1 MLLMLKRT
9 ALIIVI
15 VLIISQVAGAQF
27 VKSTETVKGELGK
40 KLDQRMTDLV
50 EKGFSGQVLVAQKGK
65 IILAKGYGLADRE
78 KQLIVTTDTAGP
90 IGSVTKQFT
99 GAAIL
104 KLEMQG
110 KLNVNDPITKYLKDV
125 PPDKEGITIHHLLTH
140 TSGIPT
146 TVARCRESTTRDD
159 FVRMAMNSKLESK
172 PGEKYDYSNHGYELL
187 GAIIEVASGQ
197 SYEQYLRDNLFRP
210 AGMNQTGDFLPAWKP
225 NQVTVGYRDGKR
237 WGTFFEKIYD
247 LDLPAAKPNGY
258 ARCNQA
264 SGAILSTVNDLYKWH
279 RALEGN
285 RVLSAE
291 AKRKYFTSHVAEG
304 EGATSYYGYGWAIF
318 TTPRKTKL
326 IAHNGGVNDV
336 FYANFRRYVD
346 EQVVF
351 IIITNS
357 LFKELGEREVSREV
371 SQIIFNAPR

>member
-1 MLLMLKRT
+1 MLKRT
-9 ALIIVI
+9 AWIIVI
-15 VLIISQVAGAQF
+15 FLVINQVAAAQF
-27 VKSTETVKGELGK
+27 VKSSETVKGELGK
-40 KLDQRMTDLV
+40 KLDQHLTQLV
-50 EKGFSGQVLVAQKGK
+50 EKGFSGQLLVAQKGK

-78 KQLIVTTDTAGP
+78 KRLPVTTDTASP
-90 IGSVTKQFT
+90 IGSVSKQFT

-110 KLNVNDPITKYLKDV
+110 KLAVNDSITKYFKNV

-140 TSGIPT
+140 TSGIPHS
-146 TVARCRESTTRDD
+146 VGRCQASTTRDD
-159 FVRMAMNSKLESK
+159 FVQMAMNSKLKFK
-172 PGEKYDYSNHGYELL
+172 PDEKYDYSNHGYDLL
-187 GAIIEVASGQ
+187 GAIIEIASGQ

-210 AGMNQTGDFLPAWKP
+210 AGMKTTGDFLPRWKP
-225 NQVTVGYRDGKR
+225 NQVSVGYRDGKR

-247 LDLPAAKPNGY
+247 LDLPVTKPNGY
-258 ARCNQA
+258 VWCDQA

-279 RALEGN
+279 RALEDN

-291 AKRKYFTSHVAEG
+291 AKRKYFTPHVAEG
-304 EGATSYYGYGWAIF
+304 EGATSYYGYGWALF

-336 FYANFRRYVD
+336 FFANFRRYVD
-346 EQVVF
+346 EQIVF

-357 LFKELGEREVSREV
+357 LFKEQGALAVSREV
-371 SQIIFNAPR
+371 TQIIFNAPR

>member
-1 MLLMLKRT
+1 MSLKLKKT
-9 ALIIVI
+9 TLIIVI
-15 VLIISQVAGAQF
+15 VLVISQVVAAQL
-27 VKSTETVKGELGK
+27 VKSVNTVKGKLGK
-40 KLDQRMTDLV
+40 KLDHRMSELV
-50 EKGFSGQVLVAQKGK
+50 EKGFSGQLLVARKGK

-78 KQLIVTTDTAGP
+78 KQSPVTTDTAGP

-110 KLNVNDPITKYLKDV
+110 KLNINDPITKYFKDA

-146 TVARCRESTTRDD
+146 PVGRCQASTTRDD
-159 FVRMAMNSKLESK
+159 FVRMALNSKLESK
-172 PGEKYDYSNHGYELL
+172 PGEKYSYSNHGYELL
-187 GAIIEVASGQ
+187 GAIIEIASGK
-197 SYEQYLRDNLFRP
+197 SYEQYLNDNLFRP
-210 AGMNQTGDFLPAWKP
+210 SGMNKTGNFLPAWKP
-225 NQVTVGYRDGKR
+225 NQITVGYRDGKR

-247 LDLPAAKPNGY
+247 LDLPATKPNGY
-258 ARCNQA
+258 VWCSQA
-264 SGAILSTVNDLYKWH
+264 SGGILSTVNDLYKWH
-279 RALEGN
+279 LALEGN

-291 AKRKYFTSHVAEG
+291 AKRKYFTPHVAEG

-336 FYANFRRYVD
+336 FYANFRRYVE

-357 LFKELGEREVSREV
+357 LFKEQGEREVSREV
-371 SQIIFNAPR
+371 SQIIFNTSR